1 MENYCKQQNL
11 DFIDSIKIKK
21 FDLNSRG
28 LHLRERDS
36 SKLAK
41 ISWIIFTEFVLQ
53 VIAFLTNLNR
63 ESFALLKN
71 QEIISQLIL
80 SVSRG
85 DISI

>member
-53 VIAFLTNLNR
+53 VIVFLTNLNR